1 MYRSALKRE
10 SSGVVL
16 VALAL
21 LLAACAGG
29 GVGEAGASG
38 GEPGGIVVDVSMTE
52 FEVEMDQTDFPVGVP
67 VTFNITNDGAIEHEL
82 ILEPLDVINE
92 PLSEDVEARGV
103 LPGDTVSFTY
113 TFDQAG
119 TLQLA
124 CHIAGHYEAGM
135 FQEISASG

>member
-1 MYRSALKRE
+1 MDRSELKRE
-10 SSGVVL
+10 FGGVVL

-29 GVGEAGASG
+29 ASEAGGAV

-52 FEVEMDQTDFPVGVP
+52 FKVEMDQTDFSVGVP

-103 LPGDTVSFTY
+103 QSGDTVSFTY
-113 TFDQAG
+113 TFDEAG